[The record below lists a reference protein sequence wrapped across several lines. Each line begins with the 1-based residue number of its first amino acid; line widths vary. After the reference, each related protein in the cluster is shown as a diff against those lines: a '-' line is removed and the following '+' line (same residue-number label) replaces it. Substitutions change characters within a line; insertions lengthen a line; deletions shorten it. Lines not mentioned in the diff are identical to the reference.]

1 MKEQH
6 HRIYGLGLYYLRN
19 VDDAQEVTQDTF
31 IRIYRGLRRFR
42 GDGDEFIAWMLSVAR
57 NCSID
62 RLRRQRTQSR
72 RDNDEIPAVM
82 ANADPL
88 LDPAATVAEQQRKR
102 LVYRALD
109 QFEGENRE
117 LLLLKEIQGLKY
129 KDVARILALPIG
141 TIKSRVS
148 RARIELARIIVK
160 LDPTYSDES
169 PR

>member
-102 LVYRALD
+102 LV
-109 QFEGENRE
+109 
-117 LLLLKEIQGLKY
+117 
-129 KDVARILALPIG
+129 
-141 TIKSRVS
+141 
-148 RARIELARIIVK
+148 
-160 LDPTYSDES
+160 
-169 PR
+169 